1 MIQIEAIHHYALSV
15 KNLDETINWYG
26 EVFGFTLERRFG
38 FPELKTEIAHITL
51 PVGIRIELL
60 YTKNS
65 SPSPDLGKDAFGA
78 IANQGSKHIGLQV
91 ENVTQAAEEL
101 KSKGVHV
108 LHDVTRVEE
117 AGVTNFWILD
127 NEGNHIELVQP
138 IKSK

>member
-15 KNLDETINWYG
+15 KNIDETIKWYG
-26 EVFGFTLERRFG
+26 EMFGFTLERRFG
-38 FPELKTEIAHITL
+38 FPELKTEIAHIIL

-60 YTKNS
+60 YAENS

-91 ENVTQAAEEL
+91 VSVTEAASQL
-101 KSKGVHV
+101 KAKGVIV
-108 LHDVTRVEE
+108 LHNVTRVEP

-127 NEGNHIELVQP
+127 NEGNHIELAEP
-138 IKSK
+138 IKQQ